1 MIRGFIRWLR
11 ELPLRIVEWTA
22 DGLEWLFRWFSG
34 IVDVGGDQ
42 KGPVGLWGGLRRGIV
57 GLFWVGVRL
66 VSYPVSG
73 LFLRGVARR
82 AYWCSMPSV
91 FLGLVVVGL
100 LVVWGVYR
108 ERVLTRYLVRVQSAY
123 TRGQVAGIGQ
133 TGEVG
138 LRDTNETGGIGYAER
153 WIDDPKFVTPEKELL
168 FGLVQLQSG
177 GVERG
182 MRVLELL
189 SPEDGKGL
197 GVAHYWRAGEYAQR
211 VRKGLVGQG
220 EELQEN
226 LLKLRWHVER
236 AGGVAEGQLAL
247 LRGRLAGWEGD
258 TAGAEFEFRKAWQE
272 SPGVGLEI
280 AEMYRGRGEE
290 ESARRILVESG
301 QRLMGLV
308 SAEPRNRVARE
319 QLAVVY
325 EGLGEWGRA
334 EGVLLEGLQW
344 SRDATGYE
352 LLLGHYLRRL
362 DKGVEDPIDYRSI
375 SYVMMRLA
383 RAQGA
388 SAKLVIQRVGDR
400 IQGLVQDRGLEEV
413 LGRLQEENQG
423 WLVDG
428 GDPALAHL
436 GLGLIEW
443 SRGEMQRGRWHVE
456 QAMRI
461 DVAARGCAERI
472 VEELQG
478 RLREPWVG
486 RLEDFA
492 RWIRVS
498 DLSDPSTSED
508 SSRDRP

>member
-1 MIRGFIRWLR
+1 MIRSFLRWLQ
-11 ELPLRIVEWTA
+11 ELPLRVVEWTA
-22 DGLEWLFRWFSG
+22 DGLEWIFRWFSG
-34 IVDVGGDQ
+34 IVDGG
-42 KGPVGLWGGLRRGIV
+42 GEGGSIGWSGWIRRGIV

-73 LFLRGVARR
+73 LFLRGEARR
-82 AYWCSMPSV
+82 AYWCSLPSV
-91 FLGLVVVGL
+91 LLGLVVVGL

-123 TRGQVAGIGQ
+123 TRGQLAGSAQ
-133 TGEVG
+133 TGAAS
-138 LRDTNETGGIGYAER
+138 LRDIKDSGGIGYAER
-153 WIDDPKFVTPEKELL
+153 WIDDPMFVTPEKELL

-177 GVERG
+177 GIERG

-211 VRKGLVGQG
+211 IRKGGFGEG
-220 EELQEN
+220 EERQAN
-226 LLKLRWHVER
+226 LSKLRWHVER

-258 TAGAEFEFRKAWQE
+258 AAGAELEFRKAWQE

-280 AEMYRGRGEE
+280 AEMYRGRGDE
-290 ESARRILVESG
+290 ESARRVLGESG
-301 QRLMGLV
+301 QRLNALV

-319 QLAVVY
+319 QLAIVY

-334 EGVLLEGLQW
+334 EGVMLEGLQW
-344 SRDATGYE
+344 SRDSTGYE
-352 LLLGHYLRRL
+352 LVLGHYLRRL
-362 DKGVEDPIDYRSI
+362 EKAVVEPVDYRSI

-383 RAQGA
+383 RSQGA
-388 SAKLVIQRVGDR
+388 SAKLVMRNVGDR
-400 IQGLVQDRGLEEV
+400 IQRLVQERGLDEV
-413 LGRLQEENQG
+413 LGRLHEEGQG
-423 WLVDG
+423 WLVEG

-436 GLGLIEW
+436 GLGLIDW

-461 DVAARGCAERI
+461 DVAARGSAQRLL
-472 VEELQG
+472 EELRG
-478 RLREPWVG
+478 RLREPWVE

-492 RWIRVS
+492 RWISVS
-498 DLSDPSTSED
+498 GMDDLSTSED

>member
-22 DGLEWLFRWFSG
+22 DGLEWGFRWLSG
-34 IVDVGGDQ
+34 IFDGGSER
-42 KGPVGLWGGLRRGIV
+42 GSLGLWGWTRVGIA

-82 AYWCSMPSV
+82 AYWFSLPSV
-91 FLGLVVVGL
+91 LLGLLVVGL
-100 LVVWGVYR
+100 LAVWGLYR

-123 TRGQVAGIGQ
+123 TRGQLTGSGQ
-133 TGEVG
+133 ASDGTLRESKEVG
-138 LRDTNETGGIGYAER
+138 GVGYAER
-153 WIDDPKFVTPEKELL
+153 WIGDPTFVTPEKELL
-168 FGLVQLQSG
+168 YGLVQMQSG

-211 VRKGLVGQG
+211 IRNGSFGEGL
-220 EELQEN
+220 EREAN
-226 LLKLRWHVER
+226 LSKLRWHVER

-258 TAGAEFEFRKAWQE
+258 AAGAELEFRKAWQE

-280 AEMYRGRGEE
+280 AEMYKGRGEE
-290 ESARRILVESG
+290 ESARRVLGESG
-301 QRLMGLV
+301 QRLIGLV
-308 SAEPRNRVARE
+308 SAEPRNRLVRE
-319 QLAVVY
+319 QLAMVY
-325 EGLGEWGRA
+325 EGLDEWGRA
-334 EGVLLEGLQW
+334 EVVLLEGLQW
-344 SRDATGYE
+344 NRDATGYE
-352 LLLGHYLRRL
+352 LVLGHYLRRL
-362 DKGVEDPIDYRSI
+362 DKALVEPVDYRSI
-375 SYVMMRLA
+375 SYVMMRIA

-388 SAKLVIQRVGDR
+388 TAKLVIRSGAQRVQR
-400 IQGLVQDRGLEEV
+400 LVQARGLDEV
-413 LGRLQEENQG
+413 LERLHEESQG
-423 WLVDG
+423 WLVEG

-436 GLGLIEW
+436 GLGLIDW

-461 DVAARGCAERI
+461 DVAARGCAERLL
-472 VEELQG
+472 EELRE
-478 RLREPWVG
+478 RLSEPWVG
-486 RLEDFA
+486 RIEEFS
-492 RWIRVS
+492 RWVSVS
-498 DLSDPSTSED
+498 DLQDLSTSED